1 MLCYVYDHNLIRRFH
16 LIWYMYLNEIDNS
29 KLMKRYNYGI
39 KRLLYIFGNIPFHDI
54 CMNADLTIF
63 VSLMLQTRTILASMF
78 GKYSVYKAFSGN
90 RIMEAIFT
98 ISLSAASNFM
108 ISEKINYWNLKKA
121 SWNVLYTC
129 NLFVSLL
136 IISLRV
142 IKISSLDF
150 FTGQAIPG
158 EVLNIRGRVC
168 ETPESEEG
176 PGL

>member
-1 MLCYVYDHNLIRRFH
+1 
-16 LIWYMYLNEIDNS
+16 
-29 KLMKRYNYGI
+29 
-39 KRLLYIFGNIPFHDI
+39 
-54 CMNADLTIF
+54 
-63 VSLMLQTRTILASMF
+63 
-78 GKYSVYKAFSGN
+78 
-90 RIMEAIFT
+90 
-98 ISLSAASNFM
+98 M

-150 FTGQAIPG
+150 FIGQAIPG